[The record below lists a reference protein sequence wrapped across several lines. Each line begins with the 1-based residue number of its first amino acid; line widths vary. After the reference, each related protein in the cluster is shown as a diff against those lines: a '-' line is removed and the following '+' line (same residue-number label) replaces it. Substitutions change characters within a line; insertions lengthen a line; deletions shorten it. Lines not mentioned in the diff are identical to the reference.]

1 MEDEEKIVNLVV
13 VNVSALE
20 AGLSAKAS
28 FGVLG
33 GIIGSDV
40 DAFWYLTD
48 QVGTIFSLH
57 CEIVFIDGA
66 FCIKDICGETYINF
80 SHMPLGKEQYARLSD
95 EDCIKIGDYE
105 LRVFLNRKEGNEN
118 ENYSLEQLFSSKASE
133 LLDDVYDSENII
145 SNDIGYTYIKEDSL
159 IVDPI
164 EALNSYDD
172 KPLEE
177 SLLEDEVRVFSND
190 FEEELLDHINNNIT
204 KYPSISLQADTEND
218 IESAFSMNGFRKNI
232 KKYKN
237 NLKIKSSK
245 ENSQVPNEKKRID
258 KIIVKEAH
266 PMDDNVLD
274 LLEQEMAENYSK
286 HELPAPRSEN
296 NKQFENR
303 PITNNHVLGGPML
316 AGLGVDV
323 GNHSDMEE
331 MQSLSAEMG
340 ATLRICI
347 QGLLDLHTQVKD
359 SRYGMMHRSL
369 QPIEDN
375 PLRLGLS
382 YEETIRTMFDE
393 EKSAVHLSAASSVE
407 ESLRMIKIHNEAVQY
422 ATNTA
427 LGQILKALSP
437 DSLLKR
443 FNRYSRKPMLDF
455 DEDKSWAWDMYGK
468 YYQELTSNRQ
478 QGFEKL
484 FWEIFEQSYDK
495 KVREK
500 HAE

>member
-1 MEDEEKIVNLVV
+1 MEDEEKIANLVV
-13 VNVSALE
+13 VNVGALE

-28 FGVLG
+28 FQALG
-33 GIIGSDV
+33 GIIGSDAN
-40 DAFWYLTD
+40 AFWYLTD
-48 QVGTIFSLH
+48 RVGSVYSIH
-57 CEIVFIDGA
+57 CEIVFIDDA
-66 FCIKDICGETYINF
+66 FCIKDICGETYMNF
-80 SHMPLGKEQYARLSD
+80 SNMPLGKGKYARLTD
-95 EDCIKIGDYE
+95 EDVVKVGDYE
-105 LRVFLNRKEGNEN
+105 IRVFLNRKEGDEN
-118 ENYSLEQLFSSKASE
+118 KNNSLEQLFSSKASE
-133 LLDDVYDSENII
+133 LLDGISNSENTSYDLEYKNIKDNDLII
-145 SNDIGYTYIKEDSL
+145 
-159 IVDPI
+159 DPI
-164 EALNSYDD
+164 EALDLYDYG
-172 KPLEE
+172 PIEE
-177 SLLEDEVRVFSND
+177 SLLEEEVKVVSDE
-190 FEEELLDHINNNIT
+190 FEEELLDHIVNNKNKSLT
-204 KYPSISLQADTEND
+204 FSLQADSEND
-218 IESAFSMNGFRKNI
+218 IESAFSINIFRNKI
-232 KKYKN
+232 SKYKN
-237 NLKIKSSK
+237 NLKIKASK
-245 ENSQVPNEKKRID
+245 NILENTMVKSLINNKTQ
-258 KIIVKEAH
+258 VKEAH

-274 LLEQEMAENYSK
+274 LLEQEMAESYSK
-286 HELPAPRSEN
+286 HETSAPRAESD
-296 NKQFENR
+296 KQFESR
-303 PITNNHVLGGPML
+303 SITNNHVLGGPML

-323 GNHSDMEE
+323 GNHSNMEE

-422 ATNTA
+422 ATNAA
-427 LGQILKALSP
+427 LGQILSALSP
-437 DSLLKR
+437 DALLKR

-455 DEDKSWAWDMYGK
+455 DEDKSWAWNMYGK